1 MTEYRGTDNLEVMA
15 RAINHNNYL
24 VELVRTHAAQ
34 GDRILDFGAG
44 IGIFAKRLSDAGY
57 NVSCV
62 EPDPKQ
68 AAVIAEAG
76 LSVYGDIDQIPDDSF
91 DYLYTMNVLE
101 HIKDDQEILQR
112 IYSKLKTGGRLLIYV
127 PAFQL
132 LYSTMDSKVG
142 HYRRYTKRSLD
153 KVVRHAGFHILH
165 TRYIDSVGFWVTL
178 MYKLIGNKSG
188 DLNERALIIYD
199 RFLFPWNRVMDKLLG
214 SFLGKNVLL
223 VCIK

>member
-1 MTEYRGTDNLEVMA
+1 MTEYRGTDNLEMMA
-15 RAINHNNYL
+15 RAVNHNNYL
-24 VELVRTHAAQ
+24 VELVRTYAAP

-44 IGIFAKRLSDAGY
+44 IGIFAKRLSDAGH

-68 AAVIAEAG
+68 AAVIAGAG
-76 LSVYGDIDQIPDDSF
+76 LTVYGDIDQIPDDSL
-91 DYLYTMNVLE
+91 DYVYTMNVLE
-101 HIKDDQEILQR
+101 HIEDDQAMLQR
-112 IYSKLKTGGRLLIYV
+112 IYRKLKLGGRLLIYV

-132 LYSTMDSKVG
+132 LFSTMDRKVG
-142 HYRRYTKRSLD
+142 HYRRYTRRSLD
-153 KVVRHAGFHILH
+153 DVVRHAGFHILQ
-165 TRYIDSVGFWVTL
+165 TRYTDSVGFLVTL

-199 RFLFPWNRVMDKLLG
+199 HFLFPWNRVMDSLLG
-214 SFLGKNVLL
+214 SCIGKNVLL